1 MTKDFENANIGTIQE
16 NYRTLDKFDNLKA
29 INKKLRII
37 QDESWKYVYEH
48 KNDLEGI
55 VLTGEDLGVC
65 SVDLSDVNFKN
76 SFFDGV
82 RFDNTVLKNAD
93 FRGSTFWDVSFADAW
108 LDGADFRG
116 ATIEYHYR
124 PMDFFE
130 PQSWDGMLLDETTL
144 VASGSVIDSESFGDI
159 EKTKKILKERG
170 AIFS

>member
-16 NYRTLDKFDNLKA
+16 NYRTSNKFDNLKA
-29 INKKLRII
+29 IDKKLRII

-93 FRGSTFWDVSFADAW
+93 FRG
-108 LDGADFRG
+108 